1 MLVPLQKQRI
11 SLIIDDMN
19 SQKPVEITIS
29 NKTIVRVIVI
39 LVVTFLGMRFII
51 NVSNILSLIFTSF
64 FLAMALAPA
73 VKWISKQL
81 KIKSRAAATAIAY
94 VTVLTLIVA
103 FLAVIIPPLVSQT
116 GNFITSLPD
125 TVSSLKDQNSS
136 IGKLVQRY
144 QLEDDLDTIASEMGA
159 RIKYLPEPVFSTA
172 SRVGATIASIIAV
185 LVMTFMM
192 IVEGPYWIKRFW
204 MVQSKKRRE
213 HWQPLADRMY
223 GVVTGYVVGQL
234 LISLIGASFALVAML
249 VASTLLGVSINA
261 VGLAGVIALTGLIPM
276 IGNTLGAV
284 LVVLICMLTS
294 LPLAIIMAVF
304 FLLYQQ
310 IENVTIQPHIQSR
323 KNELTPLLVFIAAL
337 IGIGFG
343 GLLGAFVA
351 IPLAGCIKVLVNDH
365 YHERIKK
372 NA

>member
-1 MLVPLQKQRI
+1 
-11 SLIIDDMN
+11 MN
-19 SQKPVEITIS
+19 SMNNQKPQEITIS
-29 NKTIVRVIVI
+29 NRTIVRII
-39 LVVTFLGMRFII
+39 LILTATFLTLRFII

-81 KIKSRAAATAIAY
+81 RIKSRAAATGIAY
-94 VTVLTLIVA
+94 VTVLTLVIG
-103 FLAVIIPPLVSQT
+103 FFAVIIPPLVSQT
-116 GNFITSLPD
+116 GNFITSLPN
-125 TVSSLKDQNSS
+125 TVSSTKDQNSS
-136 IGKLVQRY
+136 LGRLVQRY
-144 QLEDDLDTIASEMGA
+144 QLEDNIDTIANELGA
-159 RIKYLPEPVFSTA
+159 RVKYLPEPVFSTA

-192 IVEGPYWIKRFW
+192 IVEGPYWMKRFW

-213 HWQPLADRMY
+213 HWQPLADKMY

-234 LISLIGASFALVAML
+234 LISLIGASFALIAML

-284 LVVLICMLTS
+284 LVVIVCMLTS
-294 LPLAIIMAVF
+294 LPLAIIMAIF
-304 FLLYQQ
+304 FLVYQQ

-351 IPLAGCIKVLVNDH
+351 IPLAGCLKVLLNDY
-365 YHERIKK
+365 YHERIKQ